1 MILCVLSGF
10 SSRTTDHNNVKMIS
24 NKSKS
29 KSFWR
34 YFDVI
39 FIIIFPFE
47 LDPYHFRHSIRF
59 SRIVSRYRLR
69 EVIVASS
76 VIKKRKKKKII
87 AKRACVNKILRELSV
102 RIIADRGHAILTR
115 WLLLKVQSRIRYITI
130 LSREAY
136 YFCFIY
142 T

>member
-1 MILCVLSGF
+1 MILCVLSDF

-24 NKSKS
+24 NESKS
-29 KSFWR
+29 ESFWR

-47 LDPYHFRHSIRF
+47 LSPYHFRHSIGF

-69 EVIVASS
+69 EVIVAL
-76 VIKKRKKKKII
+76 VIKKKKEKKT

-102 RIIADRGHAILTR
+102 RIMADHKHAILTR
-115 WLLLKVQSRIRYITI
+115 WLLRKIQSRV
-130 LSREAY
+130 
-136 YFCFIY
+136 
-142 T
+142 